1 MSHREPESL
10 APGRWL
16 AHNLT
21 VTDDSTDGRPWPIDP
36 IRPPTPAAGPQ
47 AVPDMAPAD
56 DPLGSLADFAAA
68 VDGAGSGATNGTA
81 LGATNG
87 VAHRDTPPTPSD
99 ASPSTVDG
107 EGDAVIGHR
116 VEGDA
121 VDSDPVSDDDRTRY
135 GLLLDRAAE
144 RGLLSSYDY
153 QVKLGELAEAT
164 TIDQM
169 KAIVTH
175 VPALTTAATVAR
187 PTRSKRSSATAAPGV
202 GVAAVGGRRRSSPWL
217 LLGVLVF
224 VVLASIV
231 VFYVYAE
238 HLVHTRGAG
247 VLAAAA
253 AGRALSALRL

>member
-1 MSHREPESL
+1 
-10 APGRWL
+10 
-16 AHNLT
+16 

-36 IRPPTPAAGPQ
+36 SRPSTPAAGPLP
-47 AVPDMAPAD
+47 VPDLAPAD
-56 DPLGSLADFAAA
+56 DPLDSLADFATA
-68 VDGAGSGATNGTA
+68 VDGAVNGAANGTA
-81 LGATNG
+81 HRAGHGA
-87 VAHRDTPPTPSD
+87 AHRDAPPNPLD
-99 ASPSTVDG
+99 ASPSTVGVD
-107 EGDAVIGHR
+107 GDA
-116 VEGDA
+116 
-121 VDSDPVSDDDRTRY
+121 VSDDDRTRY

-169 KAIVTH
+169 KTIVTDL
-175 VPALTTAATVAR
+175 PALTTPPTAPR
-187 PTRSKRSSATAAPGV
+187 PTRSKRSSAAVAPEV
-202 GVAAVGGRRRSSPWL
+202 GLAAVSGRRRSSPWV

-231 VFYVYAE
+231 FFYLYAE

-253 AGRALSALRL
+253 AARALSALRL

>member
-1 MSHREPESL
+1 
-10 APGRWL
+10 
-16 AHNLT
+16 
-21 VTDDSTDGRPWPIDP
+21 
-36 IRPPTPAAGPQ
+36 
-47 AVPDMAPAD
+47 MAPAD

-68 VDGAGSGATNGTA
+68 VDGAGSGASNGTA
-81 LGATNG
+81 LGNTNG
-87 VAHRDTPPTPSD
+87 VARPDTPPTPPD
-99 ASPSTVDG
+99 ASPSTVGG

-116 VEGDA
+116 VEGGV
-121 VDSDPVSDDDRTRY
+121 VDSDAVNGDAVSDDDRTRY

-175 VPALTTAATVAR
+175 VPALTTAATAAR
-187 PTRSKRSSATAAPGV
+187 PTRSKRSSAAVAPGV

-253 AGRALSALRL
+253 AARALSALRL